1 MRRLVLALLLI
12 VVLAVGWVGVR
23 GYLAKGHLDDA
34 AGRLPTFEQRMGDLE
49 VEAARTTLG
58 QVQDDTSAARDL
70 TSDPV
75 WRLLGA
81 FPRGGQNLEAVGTG
95 TATIDDVVTGG
106 LADAG
111 SGVERLDTSLTQ
123 AREDLAAIDR
133 RYLIDQVDAAVTEL
147 ESSLDVAAQVGTRF
161 GEQLTEIG

>member
-1 MRRLVLALLLI
+1 
-12 VVLAVGWVGVR
+12 
-23 GYLAKGHLDDA
+23 
-34 AGRLPTFEQRMGDLE
+34 MGDLE

-70 TSDPV
+70 TIDPV

-81 FPRGGQNLEAVGTG
+81 FPRGGQNLEAVGTA
-95 TATIDDVVTGG
+95 TATIDDVVTGGLTGLVDAGDGLAAFRDGLSEGNLDGGG